1 MLFRVNGPRQLAVDW
16 CTGEYGVN
24 ANHMTWG
31 CLMAGQDYDIV
42 IKDGL
47 IFDGTG
53 SPRRRGDL
61 AINDGKIV
69 AMGRIGA
76 SSASSVIDA
85 SGMHIA
91 PGFIDLHTHYDAQV
105 FWDPYCTL
113 SGWHGITSVA
123 IGNCGFGFAPVAED
137 MREYA
142 MKSMTRVEAIPYEA
156 MRQGMPWDW
165 VSFPEYLDS
174 LDRTPKAIN
183 ILPYV
188 PAGPMLTEVL
198 GLADA
203 KAGRMPT
210 DEEHKRLA
218 QMLNES
224 MDAGGCGWSAQRL
237 PPTGP
242 AAVQRDWDGT
252 PMPTDMM
259 NDETAL
265 VFAEVLGRRNQGVQQ
280 VTLTTGDIKHDLAHL
295 EAIASTSGRPLLHNV
310 VQAIEEKPHVHRRQI
325 EWLERC
331 RERGIPV
338 YGQGVTSDA
347 GFTFTMEDWN
357 LFDDSEAWMEATTGS
372 LEEKRHKLAD
382 PDRRA
387 GLRDNLPATAT
398 APIETVTV
406 LSPRTAG
413 TEQYREMSVQQVA
426 DATGKHPV
434 DAMLDIA
441 VEDDLKTLFFVAPP
455 QGGSDLLK
463 EIVQYPHILFGVSD
477 GGAHTK
483 FLTAGRYPTETLT
496 QQVRDKQWITYEEA
510 HRRLSALPANLA
522 GFTDR
527 GVFRAGVPADVVVY
541 DPENLSIGPNE
552 VVEDLP
558 GGEWRRIQKASGYH
572 AVIVNGQQTISND
585 ELLHVHSGKLLRHG
599 TG

>member
-1 MLFRVNGPRQLAVDW
+1 MGTQA
-16 CTGEYGVN
+16 
-24 ANHMTWG
+24 
-31 CLMAGQDYDIV
+31 YDVV

-47 IFDGTG
+47 VFDGTG
-53 SPRRRGDL
+53 APRRRGDV

-69 AMGRIGA
+69 AMGRIDA
-76 SSASSVIDA
+76 SSAASVIDA

-91 PGFIDLHTHYDAQV
+91 PGFVDLHTHYDAQV

-142 MKSMTRVEAIPYEA
+142 MKSMTRVEAIPYES
-156 MRQGMPWDW
+156 MKQGMPWDW
-165 VSFPEYLDS
+165 VTFPEYLDS

-210 DEEHKRLA
+210 DEEHARLA

-280 VTLTTGDIKHDLAHL
+280 VTLTTHDIKHDLAHL

-310 VQAIEEKPHVHRRQI
+310 VQAFEAKPHIHRRQI

-347 GFTFTMEDWN
+347 GFTFTLEDWN

-372 LEEKRHKLAD
+372 LDEKRHKLAD

-406 LSPRTAG
+406 LSPRPAG

-426 DATGKHPV
+426 DVTGKHPV

-441 VEDDLKTLFFVAPP
+441 VQDDLKTLFFVAPP
-455 QGGSDLLK
+455 QGSSDLLK
-463 EIVQYPHILFGVSD
+463 EIVQYPHMLFGVSD

-496 QQVRDKQWITYEEA
+496 EQVRDNQWITYEEA

-527 GVFRAGVPADVVVY
+527 GVLRVGVPADVVVY
-541 DPENLSIGPNE
+541 DPENLSIGPNH

-558 GGEWRRIQKASGYH
+558 GGEWRRIQKASGYQ
-572 AVIVNGQQTISND
+572 AVIVNGQQTIADD
-585 ELLHVHSGKLLRHG
+585 ELLHVHSGKLLRNG
-599 TG
+599 IG